1 MVLISVPT
9 LIPASLV
16 AKAYSPSPILLPL
29 VLELSLTFSF
39 CIFDQLKRI
48 HVYDSEKFII
58 PSFSQIPNNPRI
70 WIPINLCPQYNERFE
85 LQDSAFWKPARMTAY
100 ETWIGIPVST
110 RGAIINPCFSRNS
123 LLVDRGADEPS
134 NDLSFEIFE
143 QELAERYCLGS
154 VDPSYV
160 RTSTLGLQM
169 GFESA
174 LHVGSDFRIHWFEN
188 GFLGGSLPRRRVE
201 GLFRRLF
208 LVKG

>member
-9 LIPASLV
+9 LIPASFV
-16 AKAYSPSPILLPL
+16 AK
-29 VLELSLTFSF
+29 
-39 CIFDQLKRI
+39 
-48 HVYDSEKFII
+48 
-58 PSFSQIPNNPRI
+58 IPNNPGYGSLSSSVPNI
-70 WIPINLCPQYNERFE
+70 MRFE

-110 RGAIINPCFSRNS
+110 R
-123 LLVDRGADEPS
+123 DEPS

-169 GFESA
+169 GSVNLLCMLVQILGFIGLRMVFWEVLSREEE
-174 LHVGSDFRIHWFEN
+174 LKDCSDVFFW
-188 GFLGGSLPRRRVE
+188 
-201 GLFRRLF
+201 
-208 LVKG
+208 